1 MKTFRL
7 SVCEVLTMIALIV
20 IALCVT
26 AVPTLAMSPHADSD
40 TSLQYTALYLA
51 PNVHQDIAG
60 LSITE
65 PLAKAHFSDVACGA
79 GCNAATPSYAPV
91 GKAQGP
97 VRAGVRRAGGRVRRW
112 LSAPVRLFRGC

>member
-26 AVPTLAMSPHADSD
+26 AVPTLAQSPHADSD
-40 TSLQYTALYLA
+40 TSLHHTVLYLA

-60 LSITE
+60 LSITG
-65 PLAKAHFSDVACGA
+65 PLAKAHFSDIACGA
-79 GCNAATPSYAPV
+79 AHTADAPA

-97 VRAGVRRAGGRVRRW
+97 IRAGVRRAGGRVRRW
-112 LSAPVRLFRGC
+112 LSAPVRLLRGSC